1 MVYFSRATLRFDGA
15 CQPNPG
21 EGGGGYVIFN
31 DKNSNDIIR
40 GSYYIGWEYEG
51 WNCTNNIAEYLGLIA
66 ALDRL
71 SSSPHGIGHLTIEGD
86 SEIVIKQ
93 MKGEYN
99 VNSDQLR
106 PLWHRARDAINY
118 CLNDGTFSSY
128 SFQHIYRQYNEDAD
142 GLAREAI
149 RDGDWSWDYY

>member
-31 DKNSNDIIR
+31 DKNGNDIITGR
-40 GSYYIGWEYEG
+40 TYIGWEYEG

-71 SSSPHGIGHLTIEGD
+71 SSSNHQIGHLTIEGD
-86 SEIVIKQ
+86 SEIVIRQ

-99 VNSDQLR
+99 VRSDQLR
-106 PLWHRARDAINY
+106 PLWNVMIIV
-118 CLNDGTFSSY
+118 GTRVY
-128 SFQHIYRQYNEDAD
+128 LVHIAFNTYTDKIMKM
-142 GLAREAI
+142 LM
-149 RDGDWSWDYY
+149 SWQGRLSGMEMGRGITIEN

>member
-1 MVYFSRATLRFDGA
+1 M
-15 CQPNPG
+15 
-21 EGGGGYVIFN
+21 
-31 DKNSNDIIR
+31 
-40 GSYYIGWEYEG
+40 
-51 WNCTNNIAEYLGLIA
+51 
-66 ALDRL
+66 
-71 SSSPHGIGHLTIEGD
+71 TIEGD